1 MQKVP
6 FVLICCYSEMLFVL
20 KKSQRYNV
28 YVTLQNIFYAFLV
41 FTPLRFML
49 LRIKRIYI

>member
-28 YVTLQNIFYAFLV
+28 RVTLQNIFYAFLV
-41 FTPLRFML
+41 ICVVAFHSFAH
-49 LRIKRIYI
+49 

>member
-1 MQKVP
+1 
-6 FVLICCYSEMLFVL
+6 MLFVL

-41 FTPLRFML
+41 VCAVALHSFAHETYLYI
-49 LRIKRIYI
+49 IKY